1 MKLWLESVL
10 IYTIFVVNGVIR
22 ELSERVKNKKY
33 EFLVI
38 FHLLAALFD
47 VELDV
52 SDVEN
57 CNDVRRSIQR
67 MLDKGK
73 KMKTQE

>member
-1 MKLWLESVL
+1 M
-10 IYTIFVVNGVIR
+10 NGCT
-22 ELSERVKNKKY
+22 KKKY

-38 FHLLAALFD
+38 GLYQLLAALFD

-73 KMKTQE
+73 KMKKNPYM

>member
-1 MKLWLESVL
+1 MKLRLESVL
-10 IYTIFVVNGVIR
+10 IHAIFVVNGVIT
-22 ELSERVKNKKY
+22 ELNEWVHEKKY

-38 FHLLAALFD
+38 FQLLAALFD

-57 CNDVRRSIQR
+57 CN
-67 MLDKGK
+67 
-73 KMKTQE
+73 E